1 MFDKHILLNISQ
13 ITFYLFGFIVNGG
26 YLCTHIDNRY
36 YYGYKKTTDEGD
48 VCAAPNKTP
57 RSVDIEGIIKD
68 AIVLRTKM
76 QSVLW
81 DTTFDN
87 QFADEIDAMQ
97 TEVNCIIANCA
108 PLLGWARAGE
118 LGDYIIPAIAPKTKH

>member
-1 MFDKHILLNISQ
+1 MAVIFALTL
-13 ITFYLFGFIVNGG
+13 ITAIIMATRKRQQN
-26 YLCTHIDNRY
+26 
-36 YYGYKKTTDEGD
+36 TTDEGD